1 MYALQVIEVP
11 VRRRRELQ
19 GTEANV
25 VKGLAASHIS
35 KKQVYQIIFLEIDPE
50 GL

>member
-1 MYALQVIEVP
+1 MIEVP
-11 VRRRRELQ
+11 IRGRRELQ

-25 VKGLAASHIS
+25 VKGLAAFQKS
-35 KKQVYQIIFLEIDPE
+35 KKPVYQIIFLEIDPE